1 MALMSYR
8 QYAVHRGCSLRA
20 VQKAIGDMDQHGK
33 RDGRIAGAL
42 VAIEG
47 GTHPK
52 IDSAKADALWALNTD
67 EAKRS
72 TLFAP
77 SAASTGDLADASAV
91 DQEDDIP
98 TGDPEADAAK
108 NSYHKSRAMRESI
121 NVEEAQLDLA
131 IRKGQ
136 LIDLE
141 SAKQLGFT
149 TLRTMRDALRNIGA
163 RIGSLIAAMDDP
175 YECEQL
181 INAEIDA
188 VLSAVTV
195 ESLLAEQVDE
205 DDDEEGQGD

>member
-8 QYAVHRGCSLRA
+8 QYAAHRGCSLRA
-20 VQKAIGDMDQHGK
+20 VQKAIGDPDDKGK
-33 RDGRIAGAL
+33 RTGRIAGAL
-42 VAIEG
+42 VSIKG
-47 GTHPK
+47 SVHPK
-52 IDSAKADALWALNTD
+52 IDSVKADALWLLNTD

-72 TLFAP
+72 TLFTP
-77 SAASTGDLADASAV
+77 SAGTLPPESDPIG
-91 DQEDDIP
+91 EDDVP

-108 NSYHKSRAMRESI
+108 QSYHKSRALRESI

-149 TLRTMRDALRNIGA
+149 ALRTLRDALRNIGA
-163 RIGSLIAAMDDP
+163 RIGSQIAAIDDP
-175 YECEQL
+175 FACEQM

-188 VLSAVTV
+188 VLSTITV
-195 ESLLAEQVDE
+195 EALLAEQVDE
-205 DDDEEGQGD
+205 DDEDGQGD